1 MVYTFVVP
9 TLLAAW
15 FNQLARVV
23 SEPLALSIM
32 VVSVL
37 ACGLAMFT
45 LIFLPDTKGKERQAF
60 H

>member
-1 MVYTFVVP
+1 
-9 TLLAAW
+9 
-15 FNQLARVV
+15 V
-23 SEPLALSIM
+23 SDPLALAIM

-45 LIFLPDTKGKERQAF
+45 LIFLPETRGKELEAF